1 MKWCDQYNFTISD
14 IHWERI
20 FLEFSITAK
29 ASAPEDTAFFLAPA
43 PEGRL
48 KNQLSGSVDP
58 SWIPIAYDTK
68 TRLSDNRVCC
78 RFSIN
83 MAAVTDRSF
92 LENGD
97 WRFYAVSDINISP
110 VCIDPAQAYDTD
122 LWSRIFKYGK
132 NQYAYNVSFSV
143 RELSRT
149 HIELILHSYFMHI
162 NRKWKKRKYVQ
173 EALTLKGKFRRMYLW
188 LVIVMIRCFYFA
200 FSRLL
205 PKGQNRVLF
214 MTETKDYLWG
224 NLKYIHD
231 RMIESGLDKQF
242 KIRCSCRKSVGNRSS
257 AISWIKTVF
266 RVAASDYVFI
276 DDYAPVF
283 GFFKLYKKTQ
293 LIQVWHAGEGFKSV
307 GYSRFGKDGSPF
319 PMGSCHKA
327 YTWALTGAPN
337 LIKVYEEVFGIEKEA
352 FLPTGMA
359 RLDHFLDPDHINSV
373 KERFYGQWP
382 QLSGKKVILFAPTF
396 RGTGQK
402 DAWYD
407 YSRLDLK
414 QIYDYCG
421 QDTVFLVKMHPF
433 VREAMPISDHYKD
446 RIMDF
451 SSYPDIN
458 ELFYVTDLLIT
469 DYSSNF
475 YEFSLLKR
483 PILFYTYDREFYEL
497 TRGVHRSVRDHAP
510 GKVCDTFDEL
520 MQALKEQDYEFDK
533 TCRFVSENFDNY
545 DGHASDRI
553 INQILLNEGETSE

>member
-1 MKWCDQYNFTISD
+1 MKWCDQCYFTMSD

-20 FLEFSITAK
+20 FLEFSITA
-29 ASAPEDTAFFLAPA
+29 APNGPRDVKFYLVT
-43 PEGRL
+43 PESSKKEVCPPGDG
-48 KNQLSGSVDP
+48 NP
-58 SWIPIAYDTK
+58 SWVPIAYDAK
-68 TRLSDNRVCC
+68 TRLSDNRIIF

-83 MAAVTDRSF
+83 MAAVTHRSF

-97 WRFYAVSDINISP
+97 WRFCGVSDAYIYPVAISP
-110 VCIDPAQAYDTD
+110 GDAYNAD

-143 RELSRT
+143 REISKT

-162 NRKWKKRKYVQ
+162 NKKWKKRKYVQ
-173 EALTLKGKFRRMYLW
+173 EAVTFKGKLKRMYLW
-188 LVIVMIRCFYFA
+188 LVIMMIRCFYFV

-205 PKGQNRVLF
+205 PKNGDRVLF

-231 RMIESGLDKQF
+231 RMLERGLDSRF
-242 KIRCSCRKSVGNRSS
+242 KIRCSCRKSVGNKSS
-257 AISWIKTVF
+257 ALSWIKTVF
-266 RVAASDYVFI
+266 RVAASDFVFI

-283 GFFKLYKKTQ
+283 GFFKLYKKTR

-327 YTWALTGAPN
+327 YTFALTGAKN

-359 RLDHFLDPDHINSV
+359 RLDHFLDPDHICQV
-373 KERFYGQWP
+373 KAGFYKQWP
-382 QLSGKKVILFAPTF
+382 SLEGKKIILFAPTF

-414 QIYDYCG
+414 EIYDFCG
-421 QDTVFLVKMHPF
+421 RDTVFLVKMHPF
-433 VREAMPISDHYKD
+433 VRKSIPIPDRYRD

-458 ELFYVTDLLIT
+458 ELFYITDLLVT

-497 TRGVHRSVRDHAP
+497 TRGVHRSVAKYAP
-510 GKVCDTFDEL
+510 GKVCDTFQEL
-520 MQALKEQDYEFDK
+520 MTALKTQDYEFDK
-533 TCRFVSENFDNY
+533 TCRFVRENFGTY